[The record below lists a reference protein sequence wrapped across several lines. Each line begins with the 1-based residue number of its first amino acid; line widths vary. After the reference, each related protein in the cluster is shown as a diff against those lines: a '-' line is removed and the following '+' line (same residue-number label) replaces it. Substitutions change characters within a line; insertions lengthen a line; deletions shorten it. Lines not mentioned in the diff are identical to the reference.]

1 LPQGAAKGRAVS
13 FWSSLIL
20 ARPAKPPIVTAA
32 AIGALI
38 QRLAETGALVG
49 REEPLCQIKY
59 GPRVDADERTTDVV
73 DRDDSGIVGTVGE
86 YPWDLSD
93 SFPSLTALA
102 DALAANEKPVYRA
115 FLNLGDWHS
124 DIVAALTRKPSKEN
138 ADELCLYGA
147 SFSVGPV
154 LVRGLASETSAFAGW
169 MGLSASGP
177 GYFYPWEYREARERA
192 EAVGLLREAAAVC
205 RAIWPVPPAAV
216 SDSVIAARRELRDL
230 WLYDDL
236 ALSDWLWFASESG

>member
-1 LPQGAAKGRAVS
+1 VS
-13 FWSSLIL
+13 FWSSLTL
-20 ARPAKPPIVTAA
+20 VRAAKPPIVTAA

-38 QRLAETGALVG
+38 HRLAATGALVG
-49 REEPLCQIKY
+49 GEEPLCQIKY
-59 GPRVDADERTTDVV
+59 GPSVDADERTTDIV
-73 DRDDSGIVGTVGE
+73 DWDASGIVGTVGE
-86 YPWDLSD
+86 YPWDLSHT
-93 SFPSLTALA
+93 FPSLIALA

-124 DIVAALTRKPSKEN
+124 DIVAALTRKPSEEN
-138 ADELCLYGA
+138 TDELCLYGA

-154 LVRGLASETSAFAGW
+154 LVHGLASETSAFAGW

-192 EAVGLLREAAAVC
+192 EAVGLLRDVAAVC
-205 RAIWPVPPAAV
+205 RAVWPVAPAAV
-216 SDSVIAARRELRDL
+216 SDSVIAARGQLREL

-236 ALSDWLWFASESG
+236 GLPRDWLWFASESG